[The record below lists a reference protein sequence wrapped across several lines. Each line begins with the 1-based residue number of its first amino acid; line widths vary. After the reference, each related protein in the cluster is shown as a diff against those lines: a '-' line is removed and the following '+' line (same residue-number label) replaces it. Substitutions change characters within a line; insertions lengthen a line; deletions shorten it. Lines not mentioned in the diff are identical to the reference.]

1 MKTDFAS
8 RRKARTLL
16 SFVLYLC
23 IVMCALCF
31 EFMFVTANPK
41 TFVYEF
47 TNSTYVENL
56 RCDIAQYTK
65 DLCAVNSISDDFVD
79 NLITYDNIYK
89 IENAYISTEF
99 VSTQEFSQDA
109 YGGLLDQLKENVATS
124 VANVVKSENL
134 TVEKTVKN
142 TAIDEFADDV
152 ADYAGKVIQFGYA
165 RQVKDFCDLSKTVCS
180 ILIAVCSAIGIG
192 IIISL
197 FKQTSRKYRA
207 TRNIAYSLLASVVM
221 NLIVLAAVAIIK
233 ATRQLVIYPTY
244 LVDVFIRWL
253 NDSMCALAI
262 GSFVLAVLFA
272 VFACVTWKM
281 KRDSK
286 Q

>member
-8 RRKARTLL
+8 RRKTRTAL

-23 IVMCALCF
+23 IAMCALCF
-31 EFMFVTANPK
+31 EFVSVTANPK

-56 RCDIAQYTK
+56 RSDIAQYTK

-89 IENAYISTEF
+89 IENAYISGEF

-109 YGGLLDQLKENVATS
+109 YSGLLDQLKENVATS
-124 VANVVKSENL
+124 VANVVKSENI

-152 ADYAGKVIQFGYA
+152 ADYAGEVIQFGYA

-180 ILIAVCSAIGIG
+180 ILIAVCGAIGIG

-197 FKQTSRKYRA
+197 FKHTSRKYRA
-207 TRNIAYSLLASVVM
+207 TRNIAYSLLASAVM
-221 NLIVLAAVAIIK
+221 NLIVLVAVAVIK

-262 GSFVLAVLFA
+262 GSFALVVLFA
-272 VFACVTWKM
+272 VFACVTWKL
-281 KRDSK
+281 KHDSK